1 MRWSLLL
8 LLAACG
14 ESIGPRE
21 LHYDL
26 GTCGVV
32 DILEEDFG
40 EHVPQATVI
49 EWSTNPPASG
59 PHFQLWASYDRSYD
73 SLERGFWLHN
83 AEHGAIVLAYRCD
96 EGCAPEIAELEDVV
110 RQYPVDPMCETP
122 VKRRALVVNDPLLP
136 DGVPFAAIAW
146 GVTYTA
152 TCVDPVALSQFHSDF
167 YARAPENFCSDGVG
181 LGGTPIE

>member
-1 MRWSLLL
+1 MRWLVF

-14 ESIGPRE
+14 DSIGPRP
-21 LHYDL
+21 LHYEL
-26 GTCGVV
+26 GSCGVV

-40 EHVPQATVI
+40 AHVPQGTI
-49 EWSTNPPASG
+49 LEHSTNPPASG
-59 PHFQLWASYDRSYD
+59 PHFGIWAAYDRSYA
-73 SLERGFWLHN
+73 SLDRGFWLHN

-96 EGCAPEIAELEDVV
+96 EGCDPEVAQLEDAV
-110 RQYPVDPMCETP
+110 RAFPVDPDCTTP
-122 VKRRALVVNDPLLP
+122 VKRRALVVADPLLP

-152 TCVDPVALSQFHSDF
+152 TCVDPVALATFHGDF
-167 YARAPENFCSDGVG
+167 YARAPEDFCTDGAG